1 MDEITRQ
8 LGLEL
13 KKMRQERNYSQQDIA
28 DRLKLGRSTIAGYE
42 TGVREISLSNFFKI
56 CDICN
61 VDAYAILDKVRKY
74 TYK

>member
-28 DRLKLGRSTIAGYE
+28 DRLSLGRSTIANYE
-42 TGVREISLSNFFKI
+42 AGTREISLSNFYKI

-61 VDAYAILDKVRKY
+61 ADAYAVLEKVRKY